1 LESLV
6 GPRLVLVDAP
16 TLDKSASTAV
26 QVEFVGLSE
35 APFIERREVGDLTI
49 QLQANLRGSLQPGAA
64 VFYRGVKIGTIVAA
78 TLAGDAM
85 TVDVSAL
92 IKARYA
98 PLVRVNSRFYQTGA
112 LEELGLT
119 GLRARL
125 DSLETLLVGGVTLVT
140 PTEYGEPCKPGAEFK
155 VTAKAKDEWLLWRPQ
170 IELD

>member
-1 LESLV
+1 M
-6 GPRLVLVDAP
+6 
-16 TLDKSASTAV
+16 
-26 QVEFVGLSE
+26 SE
-35 APFIERREVGDLTI
+35 APFIERREVGDLTV

-78 TLAGDAM
+78 TLADDAM

-112 LEELGLT
+112 LELELGLT

-140 PTEYGEPCKPGAEFK
+140 PTEYGEPCKPGAEFN

-170 IELD
+170 IELN